1 MIKDYSANKTL
12 KKSRYTN
19 CIVQYGLFPVVT
31 VLKIM
36 ESKEKY
42 EECEIIFNSIEEF
55 VSNMVSANI
64 EFVDGT
70 EKIRTNN
77 FNTEE
82 YIKDYK
88 KNNNLE
94 DNASYVLTILKY
106 TDNAL

>member
-1 MIKDYSANKTL
+1 MIKEYSANKAL

-19 CIVQYGLFPVVT
+19 CIVQYGLFSVVT

-42 EECEIIFNSIEEF
+42 EECEIIFESVEEF
-55 VSNMVSANI
+55 VSNMVAAKI

-70 EKIRTNN
+70 EKIRTIN

-82 YIKDYK
+82 YIEDYK
-88 KNNNLE
+88 KNNNLD
-94 DNASYVLTILKY
+94 DNLSHVRTILKY
-106 TDNAL
+106 TNNAL